1 MALRIGQR
9 SAVVLL
15 ISVFVAL
22 AIAPYSSADF
32 PIMDLGTL
40 PGDAYS
46 VAYSIND
53 AGQVVGWSNNTA
65 TELHAFLWESGTM
78 TGLGTLPGDTS
89 SQAFGINN
97 AGQVVGASLTSSTT
111 HAFLWQNGTMTNL
124 GALPGGLYSIAYG
137 INDPGQVVGV
147 GSVGS
152 AGHAFL
158 WQSGVMTDLGTF
170 PGGTQ
175 SLASG
180 INTAGQVV
188 GYSSTSTS
196 ANHAFLWQNGTMTD
210 LGTLPGD
217 VHSLAYGINDAGQ
230 VVGYGLNSTFAFHAF
245 LWQNNVMTALGALPG
260 DLGSIAIG
268 INDAGEVVGY
278 SLSSFG
284 QIHAFLWQNG
294 VMTGLGALPGDSG
307 GSGAIDINNAG
318 QVVGGSIGAVTH
330 AVLWTTGSPGL
341 TAHASAQP
349 SQAVVGTD
357 ITFTCAAVGG
367 TPPYTFSWDFG
378 DGTTGSGAN
387 TTHSYASAGTWTAT
401 CTVTDSASTTATSS
415 VAVQIYAA
423 PIHDVAITTAS
434 ASPLAGV
441 IGTPITIRATLQNQG
456 TQSETFDV
464 NASAGSILVGT
475 VTVTNLSAG
484 MSGDLSFTWD
494 TSAATPG
501 SYPIRVEAI
510 PVAGETDLA
519 DNVFDDGTVVLSAG
533 PPPITDLGTLPGDTQ
548 SIAYGINN
556 ADQVVGYSAN
566 STNVY
571 HAFLWQNGTMTD
583 LGTLPGGLGS
593 VAYGINDAG
602 QIIGFSLIG
611 PTPHAFLWENGLMT
625 DLGTLPGGGSSF
637 AEGINNAGQVVGQ
650 SANHAFLWQNGTMTD
665 LGTLLGHTQ
674 SIAFDIN
681 EAGQVVGYSYN
692 SSSVF
697 GAFLWQNGVMTELE
711 NQALAYGINNAGQI
725 VGVGGPIHA
734 LLWQSGTRTDLG
746 TLPGDAYSY
755 AYGIDDAGQVVGYG
769 VNSTIGLHA
778 FLWQNNVMTA
788 LGTLPGRTASIAL
801 DINNAGQVV
810 GASGN
815 GSTLHAVLWTT
826 GTTGLIAQTSA
837 TPAATTVGLPVTFTC
852 AAIGGTPPYTFS
864 WDFGDGTTGSGASVM
879 HSYAS
884 AGTWTA
890 TCTVADGAG
899 SQTSS
904 STVVHAS
911 PSVTLALD
919 HAAASPGTR
928 LSFTATA
935 TGGSGGYRYHWMFGD
950 GSEADGAAVSHAYG
964 SPGQYTASVIVHDSV
979 GGTVEGSVTMT
990 VAYLV
995 AMATESTASATTADT
1010 ITFTATAVGGAGGPY
1025 TFVWHFGDGTMGSGA
1040 SVSHRYQNP
1049 GEYTPSVTVIDAAQ
1063 ASNTSE
1069 LPTITVQNPAPTVP
1083 SALQDL
1089 QGTAG
1094 DGRVTLT
1101 WHAPS
1106 SDGGSPIDAS
1116 ATMPGGPTFAGPAEL
1131 RAFLLSRREQF
1142 VGTFAAGLLTYALGQ
1157 APRSNEVSVTPSAP
1171 PDTVKPTLAIASPT
1185 SGAIVTSPAVTIS
1198 GTAADNAGVQ
1208 KVELSTDGANW
1219 IVATGTTSWS
1229 ATLTLQEGTN
1239 TISVRVTDTS
1249 GNSETKTITVTVQ
1262 NANVSPLGNPVV
1274 LGGVAVGVIGVAAA
1288 IGLAIRAR
1296 IIRRRG
1302 PPPARR

>member
-1 MALRIGQR
+1 
-9 SAVVLL
+9 
-15 ISVFVAL
+15 
-22 AIAPYSSADF
+22 
-32 PIMDLGTL
+32 
-40 PGDAYS
+40 
-46 VAYSIND
+46 
-53 AGQVVGWSNNTA
+53 
-65 TELHAFLWESGTM
+65 
-78 TGLGTLPGDTS
+78 
-89 SQAFGINN
+89 
-97 AGQVVGASLTSSTT
+97 
-111 HAFLWQNGTMTNL
+111 
-124 GALPGGLYSIAYG
+124 
-137 INDPGQVVGV
+137 
-147 GSVGS
+147 
-152 AGHAFL
+152 
-158 WQSGVMTDLGTF
+158 
-170 PGGTQ
+170 
-175 SLASG
+175 
-180 INTAGQVV
+180 
-188 GYSSTSTS
+188 
-196 ANHAFLWQNGTMTD
+196 
-210 LGTLPGD
+210 
-217 VHSLAYGINDAGQ
+217 
-230 VVGYGLNSTFAFHAF
+230 
-245 LWQNNVMTALGALPG
+245 
-260 DLGSIAIG
+260 
-268 INDAGEVVGY
+268 
-278 SLSSFG
+278 
-284 QIHAFLWQNG
+284 
-294 VMTGLGALPGDSG
+294 
-307 GSGAIDINNAG
+307 
-318 QVVGGSIGAVTH
+318 
-330 AVLWTTGSPGL
+330 
-341 TAHASAQP
+341 
-349 SQAVVGTD
+349 
-357 ITFTCAAVGG
+357 
-367 TPPYTFSWDFG
+367 
-378 DGTTGSGAN
+378 
-387 TTHSYASAGTWTAT
+387 
-401 CTVTDSASTTATSS
+401 
-415 VAVQIYAA
+415 
-423 PIHDVAITTAS
+423 
-434 ASPLAGV
+434 
-441 IGTPITIRATLQNQG
+441 
-456 TQSETFDV
+456 
-464 NASAGSILVGT
+464 
-475 VTVTNLSAG
+475 

-650 SANHAFLWQNGTMTD
+650 SANHAFLWQNDT
-665 LGTLLGHTQ
+665 
-674 SIAFDIN
+674 
-681 EAGQVVGYSYN
+681 
-692 SSSVF
+692 
-697 GAFLWQNGVMTELE
+697 
-711 NQALAYGINNAGQI
+711 
-725 VGVGGPIHA
+725 
-734 LLWQSGTRTDLG
+734 
-746 TLPGDAYSY
+746 
-755 AYGIDDAGQVVGYG
+755 
-769 VNSTIGLHA
+769 
-778 FLWQNNVMTA
+778 MTA

-864 WDFGDGTTGSGASVM
+864 WDFGDGTTGSGAGVM

-904 STVVHAS
+904 STVVHAYAT

-1106 SDGGSPIDAS
+1106 SDGGSPITGYRIYRRTGS
-1116 ATMPGGPTFAGPAEL
+1116 GSYSLIATVPAG
-1131 RAFLLSRREQF
+1131 
-1142 VGTFAAGLLTYALGQ
+1142 LTYADTGVTNGVTYVYQ
-1157 APRSNEVSVTPSAP
+1157 VSATNAVGEAPRSNEVSVTPSAP
-1171 PDTVKPTLAIASPT
+1171 PDTIKPTLAITSPT

-1198 GTAADNAGVQ
+1198 GTAADNAGVE
-1208 KVELSTDGANW
+1208 KVEVSTDGANW

-1249 GNSETKTITVTVQ
+1249 GNSETKTITV
-1262 NANVSPLGNPVV
+1262 P
-1274 LGGVAVGVIGVAAA
+1274 
-1288 IGLAIRAR
+1288 
-1296 IIRRRG
+1296 
-1302 PPPARR
+1302 